1 MIRLRVI
8 ESRRIDI
15 YEGCRTSS
23 SSAMKKILIA
33 TFVLSSAL
41 VVLDAQD
48 APPVSFV
55 ASVKKAA
62 DGFGSFLR
70 LTPGGIS
77 ISGIPV
83 RLLIRQAYGQ
93 LQDSQLV
100 GGPDWINSERFD
112 IEAKPEGGGPNN
124 PTMVQTILKQ
134 LLEER
139 FSLRVHKETRQLPVY
154 ALVLARSDGRLGP
167 NLKQTSPDCAARMA
181 SRGAGPGPGG
191 PGIARGGPPPDG
203 RGGPGLGRGGPPPF
217 DFDAPPICGQR
228 GGGFGRLRAGGTTI
242 EQFAAMISGTAQRSV
257 IDKTGL
263 TGYYDIALTFT
274 PAGDQLPQ
282 GAPPPGAP
290 APPPIDP
297 DGPTLFTA
305 IQEQLGLK
313 LENQQ
318 SPVEVVVIDSI
329 QRPTEN

>member
-1 MIRLRVI
+1 
-8 ESRRIDI
+8 
-15 YEGCRTSS
+15 
-23 SSAMKKILIA
+23 MKKILIA

-48 APPVSFV
+48 APPVPFV

-124 PTMVQTILKQ
+124 PTMVQSILKQ

-167 NLKQTSPDCAARMA
+167 NLKQTSPDCAARRWPWARRSRRSRNRARRAAARRSRRSRSRSWRSAAVRFRCA
-181 SRGAGPGPGG
+181 SDMRPAW
-191 PGIARGGPPPDG
+191 R
-203 RGGPGLGRGGPPPF
+203 
-217 DFDAPPICGQR
+217 
-228 GGGFGRLRAGGTTI
+228 RLR
-242 EQFAAMISGTAQRSV
+242 
-257 IDKTGL
+257 
-263 TGYYDIALTFT
+263 T
-274 PAGDQLPQ
+274 PSRRRHDDRA
-282 GAPPPGAP
+282 
-290 APPPIDP
+290 
-297 DGPTLFTA
+297 
-305 IQEQLGLK
+305 
-313 LENQQ
+313 
-318 SPVEVVVIDSI
+318 VCC
-329 QRPTEN
+329 